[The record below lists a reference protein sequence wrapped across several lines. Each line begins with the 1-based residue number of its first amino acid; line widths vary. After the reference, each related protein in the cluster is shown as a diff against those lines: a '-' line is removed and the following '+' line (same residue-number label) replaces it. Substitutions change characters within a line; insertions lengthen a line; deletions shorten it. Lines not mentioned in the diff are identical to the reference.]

1 MMTLWTGL
9 YGGFFFGGALGEREQ
24 GFPEDGY
31 YPGLLDAS
39 IRRGLVTRGVH
50 RVPAGYLCHVIAIFG
65 IYIHTYIHIGI
76 GICVCA
82 CVYALGL
89 GPGIYVYP
97 GKYAPLSSFATGP

>member
-1 MMTLWTGL
+1 MTQWTGL

-39 IRRGLVTRGVH
+39 IRRDLVTRGVH

-76 GICVCA
+76 PIYVCA
-82 CVYALGL
+82 LGHL
-89 GPGIYVYP
+89 PRH
-97 GKYAPLSSFATGP
+97 